1 MQIKKVV
8 SWIVPVLV
16 LGGIGVGV
24 WKWQASR
31 AEPEITYKTVPAEK
45 RRFLA
50 ARVTASG
57 TLSATVTVEVG
68 AQVSGRISVLK
79 ADFNSTVKKGEVV
92 AKLDP
97 QLFIAALEQ
106 AQANHVSAKANLV
119 RSEAQEKDADATLK
133 RVKNLSDQGLAA
145 ASELQ
150 TAQTAVLVAQA
161 QTEVSKAALKQ
172 TQAAL
177 NQAEVNLSFTTI
189 KSPIDGVVISRNVDV
204 GQTVAASLQA
214 PVLFTI
220 AEDLKK
226 MQVHTSVAEGDVGRL
241 QPEMDAW
248 FTVDAFPGQ
257 RFKGKISQIRNAATT
272 LQNVVTYDAVIDVDN
287 PDLKLRPGMTAT
299 TTIVYAE
306 KHDVLALPN
315 TALRFKPPA
324 EVTSAIASASAPTP
338 AASLSITAAGPEV
351 PSAMPAA
358 PTGRAPRMRRSMAD
372 RAENPERTI
381 YVLRGGKP
389 EPVDVKTGLSD
400 GTITEIVSG
409 DLKEGEQVITEA
421 IVAGKPVST
430 GAPPRMG
437 RMF

>member
-1 MQIKKVV
+1 MKVKQVV
-8 SWIVPVLV
+8 SWA
-16 LGGIGVGV
+16 LGLGVVAAIGVGV
-24 WKWQASR
+24 WRYQASHS
-31 AEPEITYKTVPAEK
+31 APEITYKSATAEK
-45 RRFLA
+45 KAVR

-57 TLSATVTVEVG
+57 TLSATVTVQVG
-68 AQVSGRISVLK
+68 AQVSGRISVLN
-79 ADFNSTVKKGEVV
+79 ADYNSNVKKGQVI

-97 QLFIAALEQ
+97 QLYIAAVEQ
-106 AQANHVSAKANLV
+106 ANANFASAKASLLKA
-119 RSEAQEKDADATLK
+119 EATERDAQATLT
-133 RVKNLSDQGLAA
+133 RTQNLNAQGLAA

-150 TAQTAVLVAQA
+150 TATTALSVAQA
-161 QTEVSKAALKQ
+161 GTAVAKASLKQ
-172 TQAAL
+172 AEASLHQA
-177 NQAEVNLSFTTI
+177 QVNLSYTTI
-189 KSPIDGVVISRNVDV
+189 PSPIDGVVISRSVDV

-241 QPEMDAW
+241 QPEMETF

-272 LQNVVTYDAVIDVDN
+272 VQNVVTYDAVIDVEN

-306 KHDVLALPN
+306 KHDVLTLPN

-324 EVTSAIASASAPTP
+324 EVASAIASASAP
-338 AASLSITAAGPEV
+338 AASLSITSAEV
-351 PSAMPAA
+351 PPAA
-358 PTGRAPRMRRSMAD
+358 APSGSAKWQRKRMGNGES
-372 RAENPERTI
+372 PERTV
-381 YVLRGGKP
+381 YVLRNGRP
-389 EPVDVKTGLSD
+389 EPLEVKTGLSD

-409 DLKEGEQVITEA
+409 DLKEGDQVVTEA
-421 IVAGKPVST
+421 IVAGKPAGS
-430 GAPPRMG
+430 GGSSGGPPRMG